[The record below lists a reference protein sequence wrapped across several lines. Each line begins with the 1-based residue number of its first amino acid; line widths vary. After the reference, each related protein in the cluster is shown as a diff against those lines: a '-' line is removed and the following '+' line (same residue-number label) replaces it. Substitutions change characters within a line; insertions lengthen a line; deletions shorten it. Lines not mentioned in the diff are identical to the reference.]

1 MKEIWKKTSLF
12 YKIIAVLLTVVMVG
26 TTMYFHFEKKYVAK
40 AEGEISVV
48 TAYLPSN
55 LAATGI
61 EKFGDEGWRVASGA
75 VANETGRKFA
85 YIIKVPDSINNFEY
99 FRYTTDGNDPTDGS
113 SDTLDLNV
121 ASTMSG
127 FDGYRLYRVEILYG
141 TAGSTSI
148 FKAKYKLNGNDT
160 EYDLTATFSWAV
172 APAFSMT
179 ATIGGTNIAGNS
191 FNTLGSTSKMKV
203 NISSPSQLTG
213 FSVFDD
219 AAVSV
224 SLLGTPTYNAETL
237 LWVYPEY
244 EYSFSG
250 SFTKN
255 YTNKSVSASYGDPVR
270 TETLEASSLIY
281 DGTVPTVSATVNS
294 AVFESTNWY
303 NYNQVT
309 FDVKSGN
316 TEGLVNESKLA
327 SIVITEGENELF
339 SNTAVETTQ
348 LSPIV
353 TFTTNGTHNVAV
365 TATDVA
371 GNSTTENYAIK
382 IDYNSP
388 PVITTMTLAASQVN
402 EVSGTKYVKLDSD
415 KKVIMS
421 GNVTD
426 DASGTKELPVSGT
439 FTDLALLVHPI
450 NNSSIISPSADTTT
464 NEYPTNYDYSFNLG
478 DVLDTTTVDL
488 STHNYDGSYS
498 INVTPTDNA
507 GNVGTSA
514 SVTFVLDT
522 TNPSFATAP
531 ETVPV
536 YGTDIIIQ
544 RHSVTSTITDEN
556 ADGYWED
563 VPSAEIV
570 NEKYLVNKALYSR
583 VRYKVKATD
592 LNFNTLK
599 FVSGENEKQTYNVAT
614 TDDWYYCDVP
624 LNDITKASALEYSVT
639 ATDKALNETTVNLPS
654 LQEVN
659 SDLTVNLVSIMYNGQ
674 PVEGEVNSITDLST
688 YFESNYNGVYTVTV
702 NVTSGYKIKSVN
714 LNKNGSIYLGYSLD
728 DGTIT
733 NTPDDSGVYVT
744 NDLTFILPKL
754 TDANEL
760 LNSLSISVE
769 DTADTPRTAT
779 VVLGDLLY
787 DNTQPVVVNTG
798 EYDKD
803 KWYQNYSFTYE
814 VKSGS
819 GVTIDNTDTITESNL
834 MSASYNIDDGAL
846 TAIDVSSGVKIKTGT
861 VEIPESASVAGTKI
875 VFDATDNATNTI
887 DTASMTYPNQMYI
900 KVDKTAPTV
909 APITV
914 NGKAVNESVVLAGT
928 PQFKSSITDNLT
940 VKDYAVTVKYNDEA
954 YAIYPV
960 SVEKDASEEG
970 INHTLQQVIGS
981 KELKDGKYT
990 VSISA
995 RDKSERSSNVAATTF
1010 IVDNTAPVVTAN
1022 ILSGTTGKNNGY
1034 YNSDVVVRLTCKDN
1048 NFNPAAMSVTDNG
1061 SAISADWK
1069 TGNDMYYADVT
1080 LSAEGLHN
1088 IRVSGNDKAGT
1099 AAQAKQVTFTIDKTV
1114 PTVSLLVNG
1123 GQIYNESRGTLNLTG
1138 PLTFTASVS
1147 DTNEDAGD
1155 LRVQVIKTVPDTAT
1169 TTSEFLPTGERTF
1182 TFADEADYVI
1192 NIFAIDKANNQGPT
1206 RTISFRVDT
1215 TAPQLTITG
1224 AGGTAASATSVSFN
1238 ITEAF
1243 WSDAKGTV
1251 EIYRKAGDGV
1261 DEALYKTLTI
1271 SPTQRAYSLSELLR
1285 ESGIYR
1291 FEFTAD
1297 DKVGHTATT
1306 SQKITVDV
1314 NKPEITLSGVNNYDS
1329 TDGAVSISAII
1340 KDEFYASKK
1349 VSIQGTR
1356 TDAAG
1361 KKTALSF
1368 SPFAATA
1375 NPTTINDTFSEEGI
1389 YDITLTATDIAGN
1402 VTSNSVH
1409 FTIDTSDPVIGD
1421 LSMYDGKTFNAKS
1434 FEDIGLDIDL
1444 DEIVSDL
1451 TVCQVRMYL
1460 NGSEYDGIS
1469 EIEDGSYTLLITA
1482 EDELGHKS
1490 EKSATFVLDTKEP
1503 IFIVT
1508 GVEDGE
1514 VRNDNYNIE
1523 VSLQLDEDTLDE
1535 VKLNDKVITVKNNVA
1550 SLSVSDKGEYKL
1562 YMKATDEAGNE
1573 AEQTITFTFGEEQ
1586 KSVTTAVSDA
1596 VEKAASH
1603 WWIWAI
1609 VVAAILAVG
1618 GLIFFILKRRK
1629 ED

>member
-1 MKEIWKKTSLF
+1 MKEIWKKTSLL

-40 AEGEISVV
+40 AEGITLEVYK
-48 TAYLPSN
+48 AYLP
-55 LAATGI
+55 TGNDNSS
-61 EKFGDEGWRVASGA
+61 FGDGGWITVNDGK
-75 VANETGRKFA
+75 VANAEGRKFA
-85 YIIKVPDSINNFEY
+85 YIIDVYGDANIATVKLSKDNGLSYNDDLSMIPGSDYKRIVCEVDFNNSDATSYKLKFFDSSSQQIGEERSIATSETAFQWEAADSITIKSAIINN
-99 FRYTTDGNDPTDGS
+99 
-113 SDTLDLNV
+113 
-121 ASTMSG
+121 
-127 FDGYRLYRVEILYG
+127 
-141 TAGSTSI
+141 
-148 FKAKYKLNGNDT
+148 NDT
-160 EYDLTATFSWAV
+160 SVNLENADVDLKNGATVVVTATAPVNDASFSTLAGITPTLEISEKD
-172 APAFSMT
+172 AQTQLFTYT
-179 ATIGGTNIAGNS
+179 ATYIFNGTENANFTGEDV
-191 FNTLGSTSKMKV
+191 KV
-203 NISSPSQLTG
+203 TVTKDTYA
-213 FSVFDD
+213 SV
-219 AAVSV
+219 
-224 SLLGTPTYNAETL
+224 N
-237 LWVYPEY
+237 
-244 EYSFSG
+244 
-250 SFTKN
+250 
-255 YTNKSVSASYGDPVR
+255 
-270 TETLEASSLIY
+270 
-281 DGTVPTVSATVNS
+281 VSAT
-294 AVFESTNWY
+294 
-303 NYNQVT
+303 
-309 FDVKSGN
+309 
-316 TEGLVNESKLA
+316 KL
-327 SIVITEGENELF
+327 SYDKT
-339 SNTAVETTQ
+339 
-348 LSPIV
+348 
-353 TFTTNGTHNVAV
+353 
-365 TATDVA
+365 
-371 GNSTTENYAIK
+371 
-382 IDYNSP
+382 P
-388 PVITTMTLAASQVN
+388 P
-402 EVSGTKYVKLDSD
+402 
-415 KKVIMS
+415 
-421 GNVTD
+421 
-426 DASGTKELPVSGT
+426 
-439 FTDLALLVHPI
+439 
-450 NNSSIISPSADTTT
+450 
-464 NEYPTNYDYSFNLG
+464 
-478 DVLDTTTVDL
+478 TVDL
-488 STHNYDGSYS
+488 TLGVENYVENKWYGSATAPVTTAKFTIKS
-498 INVTPTDNA
+498 GSNVTYESNFNTITIGSENKTNSSVNTITINDIDVSEGANSIAVYAKDNA
-507 GNVGTSA
+507 GNELPTQTYTFNIDNTIPVVSSFSVGNQNTDGSFVTHTSGSITLSGTTSDVCA
-514 SVTFVLDT
+514 NNEVGSGVNNVHITVKKPDNSVKGNID
-522 TNPSFATAP
+522 
-531 ETVPV
+531 
-536 YGTDIIIQ
+536 
-544 RHSVTSTITDEN
+544 VTPA
-556 ADGYWED
+556 ADGSFTADLGAIIGTLED
-563 VPSAEIV
+563 NNGIYNFEV
-570 NEKYLVNKALYSR
+570 Y
-583 VRYKVKATD
+583 ATD
-592 LNFNTLK
+592 NVGNT
-599 FVSGENEKQTYNVAT
+599 SNV
-614 TDDWYYCDVP
+614 YY
-624 LNDITKASALEYSVT
+624 L
-639 ATDKALNETTVNLPS
+639 
-654 LQEVN
+654 
-659 SDLTVNLVSIMYNGQ
+659 
-674 PVEGEVNSITDLST
+674 NSITIDTIDPLLNIVA
-688 YFESNYNGVYTVTV
+688 FEQYNTANGAWVTIDSNDI
-702 NVTSGYKIKSVN
+702 S
-714 LNKNGSIYLGYSLD
+714 
-728 DGTIT
+728 
-733 NTPDDSGVYVT
+733 DSGVYYVNKEIYSKIRYTISLTEKNPLDSNPVKAYNGDVLYGDFIYSGSETIYCLEIDTSSLDKDSSLALTAKTEDKASNVGNYLMLTPLQLVDSAIKVNLTGLTIGENSVT
-744 NDLTFILPKL
+744 REN
-754 TDANEL
+754 
-760 LNSLSISVE
+760 VE
-769 DTADTPRTAT
+769 DIGSLITNKNVKDKVTIKVVAKSGFDITEVTLTNGSDFTKTAT
-779 VVLGDLLY
+779 LSPITPDAEGIYTTNEITFVIPEETLNNTQISALNLYVKDGTNPDKVIPVGDLLY
-787 DNTQPVVVNTG
+787 DNTDPEITITNSDYNST
-798 EYDKD
+798 
-803 KWYQNYSFTYE
+803 KWYQEYRLQYNL
-814 VKSGS
+814 VSG
-819 GVTIDNTDTITESNL
+819 ESAIESDL
-834 MSASYNIDDGAL
+834 ASASYTIN
-846 TAIDVSSGVKIKTGT
+846 GT
-861 VEIPESASVAGTKI
+861 VNDVAVSGTKIENASTNDIPESTSVAGTTVSFAAEDK
-875 VFDATDNATNTI
+875 ATN
-887 DTASMTYPNQMYI
+887 SLNGGVFVV
-900 KVDKTAPTV
+900 KVDKTNPTV
-909 APITV
+909 ADIKV
-914 NGKAVNESVVLAGT
+914 NGEAVSGATVIAGT
-928 PQFKSSITDNLT
+928 PQLTSNITDNLT
-940 VKDYAVTVKYNDEA
+940 VKDYSVSVKYNDEM
-954 YAIYPV
+954 YVEDYHV
-960 SVEKDASEEG
+960 SVEKDASQES
-970 INHTLQQVIGS
+970 ISHTLQQVLGS

-995 RDKSERSSNVAATTF
+995 SDKSGRTSNVASTTF
-1010 IVDNTAPVVTAN
+1010 IVDNTVPVLGAS
-1022 ILSGTTGKNNGY
+1022 IISGTSGKSNGY
-1034 YNSDVVVRLTCKDN
+1034 YNTDVVVRLTCTDN

-1061 SAISADWK
+1061 SAVNVNWQV
-1069 TGNDMYYADVT
+1069 GNDMYYADVT
-1080 LSAEGLHN
+1080 LSSEGLHD

-1099 AAQAKQVTFTIDKTV
+1099 SAQAKQVTFTIDKTV

-1482 EDELGHKS
+1482 EDELGHTS

-1514 VRNDNYNIE
+1514 VRNDSYSIE
-1523 VSLQLDEDTLDE
+1523 VSLQLDEDTLEE
-1535 VKLNDKVITVKNNVA
+1535 VKLNDTVITVKNNVA

>member
-40 AEGEISVV
+40 AEGAEDWINAITIKKMILSDGGNVNTLGDWQEVTEDVNLSVNSGRTYAYFVYITKTGWTNINYNYNSTGEAWNGGNV
-48 TAYLPSN
+48 T
-55 LAATGI
+55 
-61 EKFGDEGWRVASGA
+61 FHDGD
-75 VANETGRKFA
+75 TC
-85 YIIKVPDSINNFEY
+85 IIKVDVNINSVSELKVISVN
-99 FRYTTDGNDPTDGS
+99 DGTNNY
-113 SDTLDLNV
+113 DLNK
-121 ASTMSG
+121 S
-127 FDGYRLYRVEILYG
+127 
-141 TAGSTSI
+141 SI
-148 FKAKYKLNGNDT
+148 FVTYIPA
-160 EYDLTATFSWAV
+160 DLAV
-172 APAFSMT
+172 T
-179 ATIGGTNIAGNS
+179 ATIG
-191 FNTLGSTSKMKV
+191 
-203 NISSPSQLTG
+203 SS
-213 FSVFDD
+213 
-219 AAVSV
+219 
-224 SLLGTPTYNAETL
+224 
-237 LWVYPEY
+237 
-244 EYSFSG
+244 SFSG
-250 SFTKN
+250 EIICGAGSELEVTVTSGWDIQSLTILDKTLTAEELSSALTVDANNHINTVTYRYKFDDETSNTNKKYTNLDIRATDNNTDSTKN
-255 YTNKSVSASYGDPVR
+255 NKTILCTSLLYDR
-270 TETLEASSLIY
+270 TA
-281 DGTVPTVSATVNS
+281 P
-294 AVFESTNWY
+294 
-303 NYNQVT
+303 
-309 FDVKSGN
+309 
-316 TEGLVNESKLA
+316 
-327 SIVITEGENELF
+327 VITETSGPYDGSWKQSYTYNYTITSGETTDESLLDGDLNIVF
-339 SNTAVETTQ
+339 SNYKD
-348 LSPIV
+348 
-353 TFTTNGTHNVAV
+353 
-365 TATDVA
+365 TATNIV
-371 GNSTTENYAIK
+371 
-382 IDYNSP
+382 
-388 PVITTMTLAASQVN
+388 Q
-402 EVSGTKYVKLDSD
+402 
-415 KKVIMS
+415 
-421 GNVTD
+421 
-426 DASGTKELPVSGT
+426 
-439 FTDLALLVHPI
+439 PI
-450 NNSSIISPSADTTT
+450 NNLASVSQNVPIPES
-464 NEYPTNYDYSFNLG
+464 YDVNGTKVAFTAK
-478 DVLDTTTVDL
+478 DK
-488 STHNYDGSYS
+488 
-498 INVTPTDNA
+498 A
-507 GNVGTSA
+507 GN
-514 SVTFVLDT
+514 
-522 TNPSFATAP
+522 
-531 ETVPV
+531 
-536 YGTDIIIQ
+536 
-544 RHSVTSTITDEN
+544 
-556 ADGYWED
+556 
-563 VPSAEIV
+563 EIV
-570 NEKYLVNKALYSR
+570 NETKIFYI
-583 VRYKVKATD
+583 D
-592 LNFNTLK
+592 NTK
-599 FVSGENEKQTYNVAT
+599 
-614 TDDWYYCDVP
+614 P
-624 LNDITKASALEYSVT
+624 
-639 ATDKALNETTVNLPS
+639 
-654 LQEVN
+654 VN
-659 SDLTVNLVSIMYNGQ
+659 SDINITVTGDKEATDANFIRFNSSDDIDVAVNASDNILVKKIKVELYDSTGTNKLGEGEKSFDGDGTDPNEAPAQTKAYTFKIKEMYPALVSGDYVLKVIVTDAAGNTNATPVEKNVHIDIDKPTVTLNEIQYKDATNGWILIPDGERYTENGNNIYFLNQTVYPDGVRYLVSISDVGNHLDTTKIKVVDENGNA
-674 PVEGEVNSITDLST
+674 VD
-688 YFESNYNGVYTVTV
+688 V
-702 NVTSGYKIKSVN
+702 NVAAATVDANGNGSYYIYVTPDKMNPDNPLKLKITASDSAGNESDSVN
-714 LNKNGSIYLGYSLD
+714 LEPDTQLLDEDIKLNVTLYYNGEVVDINNIEKTVF
-728 DGTIT
+728 DGNYTIKVSAQSGFEFVKLELRQGDTTYVSHDTLTDRYDANTGIHYVDEYEFTLPKDIDINEAFEDLKVYVENT
-733 NTPDDSGVYVT
+733 NPDDNKKSKTTSIG
-744 NDLTFILPKL
+744 ILM
-754 TDANEL
+754 
-760 LNSLSISVE
+760 
-769 DTADTPRTAT
+769 
-779 VVLGDLLY
+779 Y
-787 DNTQPVVVNTG
+787 DNTDPTVENTG
-798 EYDKD
+798 DAIEN
-803 KWYQNYSFTYE
+803 KWYQEYSLNYEIVSGNGSVESDLDKAEYTL
-814 VKSGS
+814 SGS
-819 GVTIDNTDTITESNL
+819 KNDGKTDAAISGKKASGTID
-834 MSASYNIDDGAL
+834 
-846 TAIDVSSGVKIKTGT
+846 V
-861 VEIPESASVAGTKI
+861 PESSTTTGSSVTFAAQDK
-875 VFDATDNATNTI
+875 ATNT
-887 DTASMTYPNQMYI
+887 MTSPGNIFNI

-909 APITV
+909 ATIKV
-914 NGKAVNESVVLAGT
+914 DGKEATAATVLAGK
-928 PQFKSSITDNLT
+928 PQLTSTITDNLT
-940 VKDYAVTVKYNDEA
+940 IKDYMVTVKYNDESDV
-954 YAIYPV
+954 YAV
-960 SVEKDASEEG
+960 KAVNVNKDATEES
-970 INHTLQQVIGS
+970 INYTIEQLLGS

-995 RDKSERSSNVAATTF
+995 KDKSDRGSNVSSTSF

-1482 EDELGHKS
+1482 EDELGHTS

-1514 VRNDNYNIE
+1514 VRNDSYSIE
-1523 VSLQLDEDTLDE
+1523 VSLQLDEDTLEE
-1535 VKLNDKVITVKNNVA
+1535 VKLNDTVITVKNNVA

>member
-40 AEGEISVV
+40 AADEVSISQKYLKNGDDATVSANWKDVNGTVYAASDDTLAWFVTINVENYASITIHNAEYDTEIEVSKGSSLYNSSSGYGFLSADSNIFIIKNISGITLKKITTSDDPAQSIDISSFSLPEFTTDDGNLNITEAKIFINSEDTTGTDFNGGSFVCGKDSRISIKATCKDDITGLQIFGEDVINKTGVTVTSVNNLSVLNCELSLCDFLGDTNKDLNSGTVVVSAGGSSETKTCASTSCIYDVSEPAIAEILETNQISIKTPAKIFKQGNTGVDIKYTLSSGNSSPESDLKLTDNKSYYEIDGAKNYFNVNSGTITLHNSTDTEQGTLVKFHIEDAAGNKYEEEFRVKVDSGLPSITSVRVVQDGQPKDLGGWFNKDDILEIEASDTYGIKNISVING
-48 TAYLPSN
+48 TLTSTIPNSDSYSLRIWEALGYDDN
-55 LAATGI
+55 AADGI
-61 EKFGDEGWRVASGA
+61 DGIHGI
-75 VANETGRKFA
+75 T
-85 YIIKVPDSINNFEY
+85 IKVEDIAVNY
-99 FRYTTDGNDPTDGS
+99 NDPTDSQGNPFESSTYTLRVDSKAPVEDASETAIKGFVTNVDSSLDVIGS
-113 SDTLDLNV
+113 ESIDGDTLYINKDVTPN
-121 ASTMSG
+121 
-127 FDGYRLYRVEILYG
+127 LY
-141 TAGSTSI
+141 
-148 FKAKYKLNGNDT
+148 YK
-160 EYDLTATFSWAV
+160 
-172 APAFSMT
+172 
-179 ATIGGTNIAGNS
+179 I
-191 FNTLGSTSKMKV
+191 K
-203 NISSPSQLTG
+203 
-213 FSVFDD
+213 
-219 AAVSV
+219 
-224 SLLGTPTYNAETL
+224 
-237 LWVYPEY
+237 
-244 EYSFSG
+244 
-250 SFTKN
+250 
-255 YTNKSVSASYGDPVR
+255 
-270 TETLEASSLIY
+270 IY
-281 DGTVPTVSATVNS
+281 DPGDTSS
-294 AVFESTNWY
+294 I
-303 NYNQVT
+303 
-309 FDVKSGN
+309 SG
-316 TEGLVNESKLA
+316 LA
-327 SIVITEGENELF
+327 Q
-339 SNTAVETTQ
+339 SNMV
-348 LSPIV
+348 L
-353 TFTTNGTHNVAV
+353 N
-365 TATDVA
+365 
-371 GNSTTENYAIK
+371 
-382 IDYNSP
+382 
-388 PVITTMTLAASQVN
+388 
-402 EVSGTKYVKLDSD
+402 VSGTETVASSTPAQIGEYYYFSIPL
-415 KKVIMS
+415 
-421 GNVTD
+421 NNTD
-426 DASGTKELPVSGT
+426 IQVPGTPVAYT
-439 FTDLALLVHPI
+439 
-450 NNSSIISPSADTTT
+450 ISAK
-464 NEYPTNYDYSFNLG
+464 
-478 DVLDTTTVDL
+478 
-488 STHNYDGSYS
+488 
-498 INVTPTDNA
+498 DNA
-507 GNVGTSA
+507 GNKLELPIQTKVCVIDS
-514 SVTFVLDT
+514 SVRFK
-522 TNPSFATAP
+522 
-531 ETVPV
+531 
-536 YGTDIIIQ
+536 DI
-544 RHSVTSTITDEN
+544 TLTDEAGN
-556 ADGYWED
+556 IIAGDETALAGIDDY
-563 VPSAEIV
+563 S
-570 NEKYLVNKALYSR
+570 NKVY
-583 VRYKVKATD
+583 
-592 LNFNTLK
+592 TLK
-599 FVSGENEKQTYNVAT
+599 
-614 TDDWYYCDVP
+614 
-624 LNDITKASALEYSVT
+624 VT
-639 ATDKALNETTVNLPS
+639 AISGKK
-654 LQEVN
+654 
-659 SDLTVNLVSIMYNGQ
+659 
-674 PVEGEVNSITDLST
+674 ITEIGLKDDSGNIAK
-688 YFESNYNGVYTVTV
+688 YVVPEPYENYYIEKTKFYTVSNIEFKIPADELNKSYSSLKVYALDEANSPYETGIGLLMYDSTLPV
-702 NVTSGYKIKSVN
+702 LRSSDGSTKIDTDTEWHKSYTIPFSILSGLRSTESPLVEAGYKIT
-714 LNKNGSIYLGYSLD
+714 GS
-728 DGTIT
+728 
-733 NTPDDSGVYVT
+733 
-744 NDLTFILPKL
+744 
-754 TDANEL
+754 DA
-760 LNSLSISVE
+760 
-769 DTADTPRTAT
+769 AA
-779 VVLGDLLY
+779 
-787 DNTQPVVVNTG
+787 
-798 EYDKD
+798 DKD
-803 KWYQNYSFTYE
+803 YTP
-814 VKSGS
+814 SGS
-819 GVTIDNTDTITESNL
+819 RVNDE
-834 MSASYNIDDGAL
+834 
-846 TAIDVSSGVKIKTGT
+846 VV
-861 VEIPESASVAGTKI
+861 IPESNNVGGTTITFSAKDSAKNTMQNVDGEKNTYTI
-875 VFDATDNATNTI
+875 KVDATDPKINKV
-887 DTASMTYPNQMYI
+887 TA
-900 KVDKTAPTV
+900 
-909 APITV
+909 
-914 NGKAVNESVVLAGT
+914 NGNEANEIPLTGT
-928 PQFKSSITDNLT
+928 PEIAVDYGDNLT
-940 VKDYAVTVKYNDEA
+940 LGASAITVTLPDGTTKFYPCTDAIGEQKDIAVSKSYELSTLIGGAVTDGTYKVNLG
-954 YAIYPV
+954 I
-960 SVEKDASEEG
+960 KDKAGNSS
-970 INHTLQQVIGS
+970 S
-981 KELKDGKYT
+981 KD
-990 VSISA
+990 I
-995 RDKSERSSNVAATTF
+995 TF

-1022 ILSGTTGKNNGY
+1022 IISGTSGKSNGY
-1034 YNSDVVVRLTCKDN
+1034 YNSDVVVRLTCTDN
-1048 NFNPAAMSVTDNG
+1048 NFNPDAMSVTDNG
-1061 SAISADWK
+1061 SAVNVNWQV
-1069 TGNDMYYADVT
+1069 GNDMYYADVT
-1080 LSAEGLHN
+1080 LSSEGLHD

-1482 EDELGHKS
+1482 EDELGHTS

-1523 VSLQLDEDTLDE
+1523 VSLQLDEDTLEE
-1535 VKLNDKVITVKNNVA
+1535 VKLNDTVITVKNNVA

>member
-40 AEGEISVV
+40 AEDIASIEVHK
-48 TAYLPSN
+48 AYLPN
-55 LAATGI
+55 GNNPDV
-61 EKFGDEGWRVASGA
+61 FGDGGWITVNDGK
-75 VANETGRKFA
+75 VANEGSRKFA
-85 YIIKVPDSINNFEY
+85 YIIETNADADIKTVKLSKDNGVNYDYNLSIIEGSDYKRIICEVDFENSDATSYKLKFLDSEDQQIGDEYSIATSETAFQWETANSITIESAIINNDNTSVNLQNADVDIKNGATVVVTATAPVNDASFSTLAGISPDVNISEKDAQTQL
-99 FRYTTDGNDPTDGS
+99 FTYTATYTFNESENAIFDGDNVKVKVSKESYTPAEVSATKLSYDKTPPTVDLTLGVENYVENKWYGSVTAPVTKAEFTITSGSNVTYESNFNTITIGSENKTNNSVNTITINDIDVSEGANSIAVYVKDKAGNELPTQTYTFNIDNTRPIVGSFSVGDQNTDGS
-113 SDTLDLNV
+113 FVTHTSGSITLSGTTSDVCANNEVGSGVKNV
-121 ASTMSG
+121 HITVKKPDNS
-127 FDGYRLYRVEILYG
+127 VK
-141 TAGSTSI
+141 GSI
-148 FKAKYKLNGNDT
+148 D
-160 EYDLTATFSWAV
+160 V
-172 APAFSMT
+172 IPA
-179 ATIGGTNIAGNS
+179 A
-191 FNTLGSTSKMKV
+191 
-203 NISSPSQLTG
+203 
-213 FSVFDD
+213 D
-219 AAVSV
+219 
-224 SLLGTPTYNAETL
+224 
-237 LWVYPEY
+237 
-244 EYSFSG
+244 G
-250 SFTKN
+250 SFT
-255 YTNKSVSASYGDPVR
+255 ADLGAIIG
-270 TETLEASSLIY
+270 TLADNNGIY
-281 DGTVPTVSATVNS
+281 NFEVYATDNV
-294 AVFESTNWY
+294 
-303 NYNQVT
+303 
-309 FDVKSGN
+309 GN
-316 TEGLVNESKLA
+316 T
-327 SIVITEGENELF
+327 
-339 SNTAVETTQ
+339 SN
-348 LSPIV
+348 
-353 TFTTNGTHNVAV
+353 
-365 TATDVA
+365 
-371 GNSTTENYAIK
+371 
-382 IDYNSP
+382 
-388 PVITTMTLAASQVN
+388 
-402 EVSGTKYVKLDSD
+402 
-415 KKVIMS
+415 
-421 GNVTD
+421 
-426 DASGTKELPVSGT
+426 
-439 FTDLALLVHPI
+439 
-450 NNSSIISPSADTTT
+450 
-464 NEYPTNYDYSFNLG
+464 
-478 DVLDTTTVDL
+478 
-488 STHNYDGSYS
+488 
-498 INVTPTDNA
+498 
-507 GNVGTSA
+507 
-514 SVTFVLDT
+514 
-522 TNPSFATAP
+522 
-531 ETVPV
+531 V
-536 YGTDIIIQ
+536 YF
-544 RHSVTSTITDEN
+544 
-556 ADGYWED
+556 
-563 VPSAEIV
+563 
-570 NEKYLVNKALYSR
+570 L
-583 VRYKVKATD
+583 
-592 LNFNTLK
+592 
-599 FVSGENEKQTYNVAT
+599 
-614 TDDWYYCDVP
+614 
-624 LNDITKASALEYSVT
+624 
-639 ATDKALNETTVNLPS
+639 
-654 LQEVN
+654 
-659 SDLTVNLVSIMYNGQ
+659 
-674 PVEGEVNSITDLST
+674 NSITIDTIDPVLNIVA
-688 YFESNYNGVYTVTV
+688 FEQYNTA
-702 NVTSGYKIKSVN
+702 
-714 LNKNGSIYLGYSLD
+714 NGSWGVIDPNDIS
-728 DGTIT
+728 
-733 NTPDDSGVYVT
+733 DSGVYYVNKEIYSKVRYKISLTEKNPLDSNPVKAYNGDVLYGNFIYSGSETIYCLEIDTSSLDKDSSLALTAKTEDKASNVGNYLMLTPLQLVDSAIKVNLTGLTIGENSVT
-744 NDLTFILPKL
+744 REN
-754 TDANEL
+754 
-760 LNSLSISVE
+760 VE
-769 DTADTPRTAT
+769 DIGSLITNKNVKDKVTIKVVAKSGFDITEVTLTNGSDFTKTAT
-779 VVLGDLLY
+779 LSPITPDAEGIYTTNEITFVIPEETLNNTQISALNLYVKDGTNPDKVIPVGDLLY
-787 DNTQPVVVNTG
+787 DNTDPEITITNSDYNST
-798 EYDKD
+798 
-803 KWYQNYSFTYE
+803 KWYQEYRLQYNL
-814 VKSGS
+814 VSG
-819 GVTIDNTDTITESNL
+819 ESAIESDL
-834 MSASYNIDDGAL
+834 ASASYTIN
-846 TAIDVSSGVKIKTGT
+846 GT
-861 VEIPESASVAGTKI
+861 VNDVAVSGTKIENASTNDIPESTSVEGTTVSFAAEDK
-875 VFDATDNATNTI
+875 ATN
-887 DTASMTYPNQMYI
+887 SLSGGVFVV
-900 KVDKTAPTV
+900 KVDKTNPTV
-909 APITV
+909 ADIKV
-914 NGKAVNESVVLAGT
+914 NGEAVSGATVLAGK
-928 PQFKSSITDNLT
+928 PQLTSTITDNLT
-940 VKDYAVTVKYNDEA
+940 IKDYMVTVKYNDESDV
-954 YAIYPV
+954 YAV
-960 SVEKDASEEG
+960 KAVNVNKDATEES
-970 INHTLQQVIGS
+970 INYTIEQLLGS

-995 RDKSERSSNVAATTF
+995 KDKSDRGSNVSSTSF

-1243 WSDAKGTV
+1243 WADAKGTV

-1261 DEALYKTLTI
+1261 DETLYKTLTLT
-1271 SPTQRAYSLSELLR
+1271 PTQRAYSLSELLR
-1285 ESGIYR
+1285 ESGVYR

-1297 DKVGHTATT
+1297 DKVGHTATA

-1314 NKPEITLSGVNNYDS
+1314 NKPEITLTGVNNYDS
-1329 TDGAVSISAII
+1329 TDGSVSISAVI

-1356 TDAAG
+1356 TDASG
-1361 KKTALSF
+1361 KKTAVSF
-1368 SPFAATA
+1368 SPFATTA
-1375 NPTTINDTFSEEGI
+1375 NPTTINDTFTEEGI

-1514 VRNDNYNIE
+1514 VRNDSYNIE

-1573 AEQTITFTFGEEQ
+1573 AEKTITFTFGEEQ
-1586 KSVTTAVSDA
+1586 SNVATAVSDA

-1603 WWIWAI
+1603 WWMWAI

>member
-1 MKEIWKKTSLF
+1 MKEIWKKTSLL
-12 YKIIAVLLTVVMVG
+12 YKMIAVLLTVVMVG
-26 TTMYFHFEKKYVAK
+26 TTLYFHFDKKYVAK
-40 AEGEISVV
+40 AEGEDSVTYEKV
-48 TAYLPSN
+48 FKYSDGSKADEQVEWTADH
-55 LAATGI
+55 T
-61 EKFGDEGWRVASGA
+61 K
-75 VANETGRKFA
+75 
-85 YIIKVPDSINNFEY
+85 
-99 FRYTTDGNDPTDGS
+99 TDGE
-113 SDTLDLNV
+113 
-121 ASTMSG
+121 
-127 FDGYRLYRVEILYG
+127 YRWKI
-141 TAGSTSI
+141 TC
-148 FKAKYKLNGNDT
+148 
-160 EYDLTATFSWAV
+160 
-172 APAFSMT
+172 
-179 ATIGGTNIAGNS
+179 GTNIEKIKIDNAEHDRLNDGVIYIDQNQHTIAYKKS
-191 FNTLGSTSKMKV
+191 GEDYGE
-203 NISSPSQLTG
+203 NIILPAIVFDNDSSLELTG
-213 FSVFDD
+213 TATLDGVSIATTSDLWCNSGDVLEVIITSGYKLTSLNILGLTVGNLDVVNATDD
-219 AAVSV
+219 
-224 SLLGTPTYNAETL
+224 
-237 LWVYPEY
+237 EY
-244 EYSFSG
+244 
-250 SFTKN
+250 TD
-255 YTNKSVSASYGDPVR
+255 TNTG
-270 TETLEASSLIY
+270 
-281 DGTVPTVSATVNS
+281 
-294 AVFESTNWY
+294 
-303 NYNQVT
+303 
-309 FDVKSGN
+309 
-316 TEGLVNESKLA
+316 
-327 SIVITEGENELF
+327 IVITKNTNASNCIYTYTCRYTISGDVNNTLNNSIYSASDEKNSSSLVCEGLRYDQTKPTISVGTLDQSIWHNENSISFEIKSGDSTVIESDLSTVTAKVNGNYATITHGSGDEYTISNIENG
-339 SNTAVETTQ
+339 SNT
-348 LSPIV
+348 IV
-353 TFTTNGTHNVAV
+353 I
-365 TATDVA
+365 TATDTA
-371 GNSTTENYAIK
+371 GN
-382 IDYNSP
+382 
-388 PVITTMTLAASQVN
+388 VN
-402 EVSGTKYVKLDSD
+402 NESD
-415 KKVIMS
+415 
-421 GNVTD
+421 
-426 DASGTKELPVSGT
+426 GT
-439 FTDLALLVHPI
+439 FTFNVDTENPSISSLAVEGRTDEGFVKL
-450 NNSSIISPSADTTT
+450 NNSDDVGLSGVASDTTSGVAKLHVT
-464 NEYPTNYDYSFNLG
+464 GTKDSIDITAVDIPIATVENGTCNYSFNLSNVLNPG
-478 DVLDTTTVDL
+478 GAGEALSGHTYDGTYTLNVFPYDAAGNNAVTIYTTNTFTLDTIDPVLNEVILQRHAVGAEADVWQTVTEADL
-488 STHNYDGSYS
+488 TNGNYLVNRVLFDGLRFKIKATDTNFSTLKINDENGEKKSFTFTEADGEGFYVYTVPFAS
-498 INVTPTDNA
+498 INTASMISLTAVVEDKA
-507 GNVGTSA
+507 GNSVSQALTPIKEIDSAIIANLKSIKYNGTSIA
-514 SVTFVLDT
+514 ADIEAGDDISNYFENKNYKGIYTISLQATSGYDISNVTL
-522 TNPSFATAP
+522 
-531 ETVPV
+531 
-536 YGTDIIIQ
+536 YKGTDIYYSYSGTDVGNSNNDVTGLYTTGELSFVLPIGTENQ
-544 RHSVTSTITDEN
+544 LLSVMSIKI
-556 ADGYWED
+556 ED
-563 VPSAEIV
+563 S
-570 NEKYLVNKALYSR
+570 NGR
-583 VRYKVKATD
+583 
-592 LNFNTLK
+592 
-599 FVSGENEKQTYNVAT
+599 
-614 TDDWYYCDVP
+614 
-624 LNDITKASALEYSVT
+624 TK
-639 ATDKALNETTVNLPS
+639 
-654 LQEVN
+654 
-659 SDLTVNLVSIMYNGQ
+659 SI
-674 PVEGEVNSITDLST
+674 
-688 YFESNYNGVYTVTV
+688 
-702 NVTSGYKIKSVN
+702 
-714 LNKNGSIYLGYSLD
+714 
-728 DGTIT
+728 
-733 NTPDDSGVYVT
+733 
-744 NDLTFILPKL
+744 
-754 TDANEL
+754 A
-760 LNSLSISVE
+760 
-769 DTADTPRTAT
+769 
-779 VVLGDLLY
+779 LGDLLY
-787 DNTQPVVVNTG
+787 DNTQPVVENNGVLNSNT
-798 EYDKD
+798 
-803 KWYQNYSFTYE
+803 WYQEYPLNYSL
-814 VKSGS
+814 VSGKSAVES
-819 GVTIDNTDTITESNL
+819 ALENASYTIDG
-834 MSASYNIDDGAL
+834 GAA
-846 TAIDVSSGVKIKTGT
+846 TAIEIDGT
-861 VEIPESASVAGTKI
+861 HSKDGQSINVPESTSLVGTKI
-875 VFDATDNATNTI
+875 VFDAKDKADNTI
-887 DTASMTYPNQMYI
+887 DTSTNQIYV
-900 KVDKTAPTV
+900 KVDKTNPTV
-909 APITV
+909 ADIKV
-914 NGKAVNESVVLAGT
+914 NGEAVDESIVIAGT
-928 PQFKSSITDNLT
+928 PQLTSNITDNLT
-940 VKDYAVTVKYNDEA
+940 VKDYSVSVKYNDEM
-954 YAIYPV
+954 YVEDYHV
-960 SVEKDASEEG
+960 SVEKDASQES
-970 INHTLQQVIGS
+970 ISHTLQQVLGS

-995 RDKSERSSNVAATTF
+995 RDKSERSSNVASTTF
-1010 IVDNTAPVVTAN
+1010 IVDNTAPIVTAN

-1088 IRVSGNDKAGT
+1088 IRISGNDKAGT
-1099 AAQAKQVTFTIDKTV
+1099 SAQAKQVTFTIDKTV

-1482 EDELGHKS
+1482 EDELGHTS

-1514 VRNDNYNIE
+1514 VRNDSYSIE
-1523 VSLQLDEDTLDE
+1523 VSLQLDEDTLEE
-1535 VKLNDKVITVKNNVA
+1535 VKLNDTVITVKNNVA